1 MTPPPH
7 GPDLDLGVIGNCEV
21 AGLVDRLG
29 RLVWG
34 CLPRLDGDPAFSALL
49 TREGGDS
56 PTGVFAVELQGCVDA
71 TRSYVRNSAVLETVL
86 RGSRGD
92 AVRIVDFCPRFR
104 RRGRIF
110 RPMQFVR
117 IVEPLADRPA
127 VRVRLRPTTGYGD
140 GEPERHAGTHNICF
154 FTPHLRYR
162 VTTNA
167 SRTHVSD
174 EGWFVLDT
182 PIAFVIGPDE
192 TLDDAPLTI
201 ARQFLE
207 STIEYWQEWVRGL
220 AIPVEWQEA
229 VIRSAITLKLCTYED
244 TGSVLA
250 ALTTSIP
257 EHAGSER
264 NWDYRYCWLR
274 DSYFVIQALNRL
286 GATRTMEAYL
296 RYIDNVSIRTQNGP
310 LQPLYGMAGE
320 TQISEW
326 LAPGLPGYRGMGPV
340 RVGNLAYLQRQNDV
354 YGAVVLAAAQS
365 FFDQRLT
372 APGDHGLFTRL
383 ERLGEQ
389 AAQIYRRADSGPW
402 EFRGMERTHTFSAA
416 MCWAGCDR
424 LFRIARVLGLADRAE
439 FWGRRAH
446 EMRET
451 ILESSWNGS
460 RQAFS
465 GSFGGDEL
473 DATSVLLPE
482 LGIVSATDPR
492 FLSTLAAVERELK
505 HGDWLYRYRHPDDF
519 GTPVTAFT
527 ICAFWYI
534 NALAAA
540 GRREEA
546 REHFQRLLERRT
558 PLGLLS
564 EDIEPGS
571 GELWGNFPQTYSM
584 VGIINCAVRLSRPWE
599 DVL

>member
-1 MTPPPH
+1 MPPQ

-21 AGLVDRLG
+21 AGLVDHYG

-34 CLPRLDGDPAFSALL
+34 CLPRLDGDPAFNALL
-49 TREGGDS
+49 TPLGGDS
-56 PTGVFAVELQGCVDA
+56 PTGVFAVELQGVVDA
-71 TRSYVRNSAVLETVL
+71 TRGYVRNSAVLETVL
-86 RGSRGD
+86 RGAQGD

-117 IVEPLADRPA
+117 IVEPLAGRPV
-127 VRVRLRPTTGYGD
+127 VRVRLRPASGYGD
-140 GEPERHAGTHNICF
+140 GEPQRHTGTHNICF
-154 FTPHLRYR
+154 FTPLLRYR

-167 SRTHVSD
+167 SRTHTAD
-174 EGWFVLDT
+174 EGWFVLDG
-182 PIAFVIGPDE
+182 PVAFVIGPDE

-207 STIEYWQEWVRGL
+207 STVDYWQEWVRGL

-244 TGSVLA
+244 TGAVLA

-296 RYIDNVSIRTQNGP
+296 RYIDNVSIRTQGEP

-320 TQISEW
+320 TRITEW
-326 LAPGLPGYRGMGPV
+326 TATGLAGYRGMGPV

-354 YGAVVLAAAQS
+354 YGAVVLAAAQT
-365 FFDQRLT
+365 FFDQRLSS
-372 APGDHGLFTRL
+372 PGDHGLFQRL
-383 ERLGEQ
+383 ERLGER
-389 AAQIYRRADSGPW
+389 AATIYREPDSGPW

-424 LFRIARVLGLADRAE
+424 LHRIANLLGLQDRAE
-439 FWGRRAH
+439 HWGALASS
-446 EMRET
+446 MRET
-451 ILESSWNGS
+451 ILGSAWNESLQSF
-460 RQAFS
+460 A

-473 DATSVLLPE
+473 DATAVLLPE
-482 LGIVSATDPR
+482 LGIVGAMDPR
-492 FLSTLAAVERELK
+492 FQRTLEAVERGLK
-505 HGDWLYRYRHPDDF
+505 HGDWLFRYRHRDDF

-527 ICAFWYI
+527 ICAFWYV

-540 GRREEA
+540 GRLEEA

-558 PLGLLS
+558 SLGLLS
-564 EDIEPGS
+564 EDIEPGT

>member
-1 MTPPPH
+1 
-7 GPDLDLGVIGNCEV
+7 
-21 AGLVDRLG
+21 
-29 RLVWG
+29 
-34 CLPRLDGDPAFSALL
+34 
-49 TREGGDS
+49 
-56 PTGVFAVELQGCVDA
+56 
-71 TRSYVRNSAVLETVL
+71 VLETVL
-86 RGSRGD
+86 RGSQGD

-117 IVEPLADRPA
+117 IVEPLSGRPV
-127 VRVRLRPTTGYGD
+127 VRVRLRPSTGYGE
-140 GEPERHAGTHNICF
+140 GEPQRHTGTHNICF
-154 FTPHLRYR
+154 FTPLLRYR

-167 SRTHVSD
+167 SRTHTSD
-174 EGWFVLDT
+174 EGWFVLDG
-182 PIAFVIGPDE
+182 PVAFVIGPDE
-192 TLDDAPLTI
+192 TLDAAPLTI
-201 ARQFLE
+201 ARQLLD
-207 STIEYWQEWVRGL
+207 STVDYWQEWVRGL

-244 TGSVLA
+244 TGSVIA

-296 RYIDNVSIRTQNGP
+296 RYIDNVSIRTQGGP

-320 TQISEW
+320 TQITEW
-326 LAPGLPGYRGMGPV
+326 TATGLAGYRGMGPV

-365 FFDQRLT
+365 FFDQRLSS
-372 APGDHGLFTRL
+372 PGDLGLFQRL
-383 ERLGEQ
+383 ERLGER
-389 AAQIYRRADSGPW
+389 AAAIYEKPDSGPW

-424 LFRIARVLGLADRAE
+424 LYRIATVLGLQDRAKH
-439 FWGRRAH
+439 WGSVSTR
-446 EMRET
+446 MRET
-451 ILESSWNGS
+451 ILGSAWNES
-460 RQAFS
+460 RRAFS

-482 LGIVSATDPR
+482 LGIVSAMDPR
-492 FLSTLAAVERELK
+492 FQSTLDAVERELK
-505 HGDWLYRYRHPDDF
+505 HGDWLFRYRHHDDF

-527 ICAFWYI
+527 ICAFWYV

-558 PLGLLS
+558 SLGLLS
-564 EDIEPGS
+564 EDIEPGT

>member
-1 MTPPPH
+1 VTPAH

-34 CLPRLDGDPAFSALL
+34 CLPRLDGDPAFNALL
-49 TREGGDS
+49 TRLGGDS
-56 PTGVFAVELQGCVDA
+56 PTGVFAVDLQGPVDA
-71 TRSYVRNSAVLETVL
+71 TRRYVRNTAVLETVL
-86 RGSRGD
+86 RGSQGD
-92 AVRIVDFCPRFR
+92 SVRIVDFCPRFR

-117 IVEPLADRPA
+117 IVEPLAGRPV
-127 VRVRLRPTTGYGD
+127 VRIRLRPSTGYGD
-140 GEPERHAGTHNICF
+140 GEPQRHTGTHNICF
-154 FTPHLRYR
+154 FTPLLRYR

-167 SRTHVSD
+167 SRTHASD
-174 EGWFVLDT
+174 ESWFVLDA
-182 PIAFVIGPDE
+182 PVAFVIGPDE

-207 STIEYWQEWVRGL
+207 ATVDYWQEWVRSL

-229 VIRSAITLKLCTYED
+229 VIRAAITLKLCTYED

-296 RYIDNVSIRTQNGP
+296 RYIDNVSIRTQGEP

-320 TQISEW
+320 TKITEW
-326 LAPGLPGYRGMGPV
+326 TATGLAGYRGMGPV

-365 FFDQRLT
+365 FFDQRLS
-372 APGDHGLFTRL
+372 APGDHGLFQRL
-383 ERLGEQ
+383 ERLGE
-389 AAQIYRRADSGPW
+389 RASATYLQPDSGPW
-402 EFRGMERTHTFSAA
+402 EFRGMERTHTFSAS

-424 LFRIARVLGLADRAE
+424 LYRIANVLGLQDRAAW
-439 FWGRRAH
+439 WGSRAH

-451 ILESSWNGS
+451 ILRAAWNES
-460 RQAFS
+460 RHAFS

-492 FLSTLAAVERELK
+492 FLSTLAAIERELK
-505 HGDWLYRYRHPDDF
+505 FGDWLFRYRHPDDF

-540 GRREEA
+540 GRRDEA
-546 REHFQRLLERRT
+546 REHFQRLLEHRT

-564 EDIEPGS
+564 EDIEPNT

-584 VGIINCAVRLSRPWE
+584 VGIINCAVRLSRAWE

>member
-1 MTPPPH
+1 VTPGA

-21 AGLVDRLG
+21 AGLVDTLG
-29 RLVWG
+29 RLVWA
-34 CLPRLDGDPAFSALL
+34 CLPRLDGDPAFNALL
-49 TREGGDS
+49 TPLGGDS
-56 PTGVFAVELQGCVDA
+56 PTGVFAVDLQGPVESS
-71 TRSYVRNSAVLETVL
+71 RSYLRNTAVLETILRNDKGDVL
-86 RGSRGD
+86 
-92 AVRIVDFCPRFR
+92 RIVDFCPRFR
-104 RRGRIF
+104 RRGRMF
-110 RPMQFVR
+110 RPMMFVR
-117 IVEPLADRPA
+117 IVEPLAGRPV
-127 VRVRLRPTTGYGD
+127 VRVRMRPTSNYGSAEPQRHTGS
-140 GEPERHAGTHNICF
+140 HNICYY
-154 FTPHLRYR
+154 TPLLRYR
-162 VTTNA
+162 MTTNA
-167 SRTHVSD
+167 SRTAVSD
-174 EGWFVLDT
+174 GGWFVLDT
-182 PIAFVIGPDE
+182 PAAFLIGPDE
-192 TLDDAPLTI
+192 TLSEAPLTI
-201 ARQFLE
+201 AREFLDA
-207 STIEYWQEWVRGL
+207 TAEYWQDWVRGL

-244 TGSVLA
+244 TGAVLA

-296 RYIDNVSIRTQNGP
+296 RYIDTVSIRTNGGP

-320 TQISEW
+320 TQVTEW
-326 LAPGLPGYRGMGPV
+326 IATGLQGYRGMGPV

-365 FFDQRLT
+365 FFDQRLS
-372 APGDHGLFTRL
+372 APGDRGLFQRL

-389 AAQIYRRADSGPW
+389 AAEIYAQPDSGPW

-416 MCWAGCDR
+416 MCWAGADR
-424 LFRIARVLGLADRAE
+424 LFRIARQLGLQDRAAE
-439 FWGRRAH
+439 WGHRANA
-446 EMRET
+446 MRET
-451 ILESSWNGS
+451 ILTRSWNE
-460 RQAFS
+460 RQRAFS

-473 DATSVLLPE
+473 DATSLLLPD
-482 LGIVSATDPR
+482 LGIVSGTDPR
-492 FLSTLAAVERELK
+492 FTSTLDAIDRQLK

-534 NALAAA
+534 DALVAA
-540 GRREEA
+540 GRLGEA
-546 REHFQRLLERRT
+546 RDHFQRLLEHRT

-564 EDIEPGS
+564 EDIEPS
-571 GELWGNFPQTYSM
+571 TGELWGNFPQTYSM

-599 DVL
+599 EVL

>member
-1 MTPPPH
+1 MSP

-21 AGLVDRLG
+21 AGLIDRFG

-34 CLPRLDGDPAFSALL
+34 CLPRLDGDPAFNALL
-49 TREGGDS
+49 TPQGGDA
-56 PTGVFAVELQGCVDA
+56 PTGVFAVELQGLADA
-71 TRSYVRNSAVLETVL
+71 SRSYVRNTAVLETVL
-86 RGSRGD
+86 RGSQGE
-92 AVRIVDFCPRFR
+92 ALRIVDFCPRFR

-110 RPMQFVR
+110 RPMQFIR
-117 IVEPLADRPA
+117 IVEPLAGRPV
-127 VRVRLRPTTGYGD
+127 VRVRLRPSAGYGES
-140 GEPERHAGTHNICF
+140 EPHRHTGTHNICF
-154 FTPHLRYR
+154 ITPHLRYR

-167 SRTHVSD
+167 SRTHVAD

-182 PIAFVIGPDE
+182 PMAFVVGPDE
-192 TLDDAPLTI
+192 TLDEAPLTI

-207 STIEYWQEWVRGL
+207 STVDYWQEWVRGL

-296 RYIDNVSIRTQNGP
+296 RYIDNVSIRTQGEP
-310 LQPLYGMAGE
+310 LQPLYGMSGE
-320 TQISEW
+320 TRITEW
-326 LAPGLPGYRGMGPV
+326 TATALPGYRGMGPV
-340 RVGNLAYLQRQNDV
+340 RIGNLAYLQRQNDV
-354 YGAVVLAAAQS
+354 YGAVVLAAAQA
-365 FFDQRLT
+365 FFDQRLS
-372 APGDHGLFTRL
+372 APGDLGLFQRM

-389 AAQIYRRADSGPW
+389 AYAIYRAPDSGPW

-424 LFRIARVLGLADRAE
+424 LYRIAGVLGLEERARH
-439 FWGRRAH
+439 WGSRAG

-451 ILESSWNGS
+451 ILRASWNDS

-482 LGIVSATDPR
+482 LGIVGAMDPR
-492 FLSTLAAVERELK
+492 FQSTLTAIEHELK
-505 HGDWLYRYRHPDDF
+505 HGDWLFRYRHPDDF

-546 REHFQRLLERRT
+546 REHFQRLLEHRT
-558 PLGLLS
+558 SLGLLS
-564 EDIEPGS
+564 EDIEPS
-571 GELWGNFPQTYSM
+571 TGELWGNFPQTYSM